1 MPILQILQSLRKN
14 RKKGFA
20 MLLDPDKPPGN
31 LAAIEGKLKP
41 EFLLIGGSL
50 LVQNE
55 TGMLVDALRK
65 KTELPLVL
73 FPGNSF
79 QLTDKAD
86 AILFLSLISGRN
98 AELLIGQQVITAP
111 FLKKS
116 GMEIVSTGYILID
129 SGRMTT
135 AHYMSGT
142 LPIPAD
148 KPEIAAATAL
158 AGEMLGMNIIYMDA
172 GSGAENA
179 VPAEMI
185 AAVREAVD
193 LPLIVGG
200 GMRSAKQ
207 VLDALK
213 AGADLVVIG
222 TAFEKAGG
230 DLFLSELAESSIFKR
245 ENVPQ

>member
-1 MPILQILQSLRKN
+1 
-14 RKKGFA
+14 

-31 LAAIEGKLKP
+31 LAVIELNLKP

-55 TGMLVDALRK
+55 TEMLVDVLRK

-172 GSGAENA
+172 GSGAEKT
-179 VPAEMI
+179 VPAETI

-193 LPLIVGG
+193 IPIIVGG
-200 GMRSAKQ
+200 GMRNAKQ
-207 VLDALK
+207 VLNALT

-222 TAFEKAGG
+222 TAFEKEGG
-230 DLFLSELAESSIFKR
+230 DAFLSELAESSIFKR